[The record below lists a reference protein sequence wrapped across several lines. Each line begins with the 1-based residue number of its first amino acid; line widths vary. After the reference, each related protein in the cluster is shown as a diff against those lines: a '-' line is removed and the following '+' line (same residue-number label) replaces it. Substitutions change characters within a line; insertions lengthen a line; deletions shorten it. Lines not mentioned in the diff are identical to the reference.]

1 MFGYKDITFCS
12 NEECRNVQCERNLKN
27 VPWDKLPDY
36 MGVSVTDFA
45 GKFRCCPMPLP
56 EPPKEDSHV

>member
-12 NEECRNVQCERNLKN
+12 NKECRNVKCELHLKN

-36 MGVSVTDFA
+36 MGVTVTDFTR
-45 GKFRCCPMPLP
+45 KCKQCQMPKDDQ
-56 EPPKEDSHV
+56 PKEDCP

>member
-12 NEECRNVQCERNLKN
+12 NEECRNVQCERHLKN

-36 MGVSVTDFA
+36 MGVSVTDFT
-45 GKFRCCPMPLP
+45 GKCKQCQMPLH
-56 EPPKEDSHV
+56 ESKKEE